1 MAKEVAICESGWI
14 PRIRNQHS
22 IRKLRASKLSSK
34 TAATSVSGASSYRA
48 LPIRSVA
55 PLATTSGSSGT
66 PGESRWWRCCFSQRV
81 PSRPPRGTICNP
93 IESTDDA
100 QIDGH
105 IDPLSSRINGTV
117 IRVHVED
124 DDRVKAGELLVEID
138 PRDYEVA
145 VAQARARLELALAQV
160 ASAKQDYAA
169 ALANIREADAANF
182 KAQRDAHR
190 FAVLLDQQ
198 VVAQNEYDQY
208 IATARVDAA
217 KVDSAREAAGS
228 ALKTIAAREADVDAA
243 KAALDQALLNL
254 SYTKIYA
261 PANGIVGKRGVELG
275 SRIEPGQTLMFVTET
290 DEIWVTAN
298 FKETQLA
305 RMHRGQK
312 VTIHVDT
319 FGRNY
324 QGYVKNLPGASGDR
338 FSLLPAENATGNYVK
353 VVQRLPVR
361 IMFDPGQDPESS
373 VASRNV
379 GGAQGMAALSA
390 ARAATRDAP
399 APNQAPSARPAHN
412 PWAIA
417 LTVTMATFMELLDT
431 SISNVSLPHIAGGL
445 GTSYDESTWVL
456 TSYLVANAII
466 LPMSA
471 WLSRVFGRKRYY
483 MMCVA
488 LFTATSLLCGLAPS
502 LGMLIFFRV
511 LQGIGGGG
519 LAPVEQAILVDTFP
533 KEKLGGAFALYS
545 MAIVTA
551 PAIGPPLG
559 GWITDSFS
567 WRWVFFINV
576 PIGLLSLLLS
586 SRLVHDPVEFTEERQ
601 AGAARR
607 STPDRLHRNQPDRD
621 RICLPRSGA
630 RPRRAR

>member
-1 MAKEVAICESGWI
+1 MDNFIEDNGNEQFADGQRSRDLRVALDPEY
-14 PRIRNQHS
+14 P
-22 IRKLRASKLSSK
+22 K
-34 TAATSVSGASSYRA
+34 TALDSETPRLETLKQDSGEERFRRVQ
-48 LPIRSVA
+48 LPDA
-55 PLATTSGSSGT
+55 PDQKRGSSGDGYWFKRNAWRAAVLALLLLAAGAVT
-66 PGESRWWRCCFSQRV
+66 PSAWNYLQSYQ
-81 PSRPPRGTICNP
+81 
-93 IESTDDA
+93 STDDA

-117 IRVHVED
+117 VRVHVED
-124 DDRVKAGELLVEID
+124 DDRVQAGELLVEID
-138 PRDYEVA
+138 PRDYEIA
-145 VAQARARLELALAQV
+145 VAQAKARLELALAQW
-160 ASAKQDYAA
+160 ASARQDYAA
-169 ALANIREADAANF
+169 ALANTREADAANY
-182 KAQRDAHR
+182 KAQRDAQR
-190 FAVLLDQQ
+190 FAVLLDRQ

-217 KVDSAREAAGS
+217 KVDSYREAAGS
-228 ALKTIAAREADVDAA
+228 ALKTIAARGADVDAA
-243 KAALDQALLNL
+243 KAALDQAVLNL
-254 SYTKIYA
+254 RYTKIYA

-298 FKETQLA
+298 FKETQLGTHASRPESHHPCRHLRPQLSGLRKESAWRERRSLQPSSFRKRHWQLRKGSPAAA
-305 RMHRGQK
+305 RANHVRRG
-312 VTIHVDT
+312 
-319 FGRNY
+319 
-324 QGYVKNLPGASGDR
+324 PGS
-338 FSLLPAENATGNYVK
+338 
-353 VVQRLPVR
+353 Q
-361 IMFDPGQDPESS
+361 SS

-379 GGAQGMAALSA
+379 GGAQGMAALNA
-390 ARAATRDAP
+390 ARAATREAP
-399 APNQAPSARPAHN
+399 APNLARSPKPAHN

-488 LFTATSLLCGLAPS
+488 LFTTTSLLCGLAPG
-502 LGMLIFFRV
+502 LGLLIFFRV
-511 LQGIGGGG
+511 LQGVGGGG

-586 SRLVHDPVEFTEERQ
+586 NRLVHDPVEFTEERK
-601 AGAARR
+601 AAK
-607 STPDRLHRNQPDRD
+607 
-621 RICLPRSGA
+621 RSGKS
-630 RPRRAR
+630 PD